1 MSKKINKIKWQP
13 IFNILIIINLIISII
28 TILFLFRVNEG
39 VNFATWK
46 DTHHIYH
53 THAHI
58 DGIKN
63 PSDRCEEKVKQ
74 YQENRDNFIR
84 KTFNKK

>member
-46 DTHHIYH
+46 DTHNNNLTPAQIEC
-53 THAHI
+53 
-58 DGIKN
+58 IKN

-74 YQENRDNFIR
+74 YQENLDNFIR

>member
-13 IFNILIIINLIISII
+13 IFNILIIINLIISIV
-28 TILFLFRVNEG
+28 TILLLFRVNEG

-46 DTHHIYH
+46 DTHNNNLTQAQIEC
-53 THAHI
+53 
-58 DGIKN
+58 IKN

-74 YQENRDNFIR
+74 YQENRDDFIR

>member
-1 MSKKINKIKWQP
+1 MSKKINKIKWQL

-28 TILFLFRVNEG
+28 TILLLFRVNEG

-46 DTHHIYH
+46 DTHNNNLTQAQIEC
-53 THAHI
+53 
-58 DGIKN
+58 IKN
-63 PSDRCEEKVKQ
+63 PSDGCEEKVKQ
-74 YQENRDNFIR
+74 YQENLDNFIR